1 MKDEK
6 EASSMSTSL
15 FFSFFFYLL
24 QHGTVFKAFCQSPLR
39 NRGRGEEAEEK
50 KAVVDNISARF
61 NTFP

>member
-1 MKDEK
+1 
-6 EASSMSTSL
+6 MSTSL